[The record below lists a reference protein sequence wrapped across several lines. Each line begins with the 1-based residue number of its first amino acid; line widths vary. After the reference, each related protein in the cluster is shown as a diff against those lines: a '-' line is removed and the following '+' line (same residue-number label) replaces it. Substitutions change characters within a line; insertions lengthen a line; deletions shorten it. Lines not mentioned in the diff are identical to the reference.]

1 MAKFKKIAI
10 GVGIYKHIGIS
21 DVLSLNILSIFCTQH
36 YSSVTAIF
44 KIIYLD
50 LDIDKHLTK
59 SNLCELYGI

>member
-10 GVGIYKHIGIS
+10 GVGIYRHIGIL
-21 DVLSLNILSIFCTQH
+21 DVLSLNILSIFCAQH

-50 LDIDKHLTK
+50 LDIDKHF
-59 SNLCELYGI
+59 NQA